1 MTHSSF
7 PLIYQGLVCR
17 RHHSTD
23 RLVET
28 RECVECVGSERLEQ
42 MEKWSERKAL
52 ERRIHRVL
60 HEMSD
65 GGKTTLELTH
75 TTGLSGTQLRP
86 LLEQLA
92 SSGRVSFA
100 EERLGHPRRWLWAV
114 PPAEAKRR
122 AACLLPP

>member
-17 RHHSTD
+17 RHRSTD

-28 RECVECVGSERLEQ
+28 RECVECVGSERLDQ
-42 MEKWSERKAL
+42 MEKGLERQVR

-60 HEMSD
+60 HELSD
-65 GGKTTLELTH
+65 GGKTLLELAH
-75 TTGLSGTQLRP
+75 TTGLSAIQLRP

-92 SSGRVSFA
+92 SSGRVRFA
-100 EERLGHPRRWLWAV
+100 EERLGRHSRWLWSLHGARG
-114 PPAEAKRR
+114 KGRSS
-122 AACLLPP
+122 C

>member
-17 RHHSTD
+17 RHRSAD

-28 RECVECVGSERLEQ
+28 HECLECVGSERLEQ
-42 MEKWSERKAL
+42 MEKRSERQAV

-65 GGKTTLELTH
+65 GGKTTLELAH
-75 TTGLSGTQLRP
+75 TTGLSATQLRP
-86 LLEQLA
+86 LLEELA
-92 SSGRVSFA
+92 SSGRVGFA
-100 EERLGHPRRWLWAV
+100 EERLGHSSRWLWSL
-114 PPAEAKRR
+114 RR
-122 AACLLPP
+122 AAGKGRSSCP

>member
-17 RHHSTD
+17 RHRSTD

-28 RECVECVGSERLEQ
+28 RECVECVGSERLDQ
-42 MEKWSERKAL
+42 MEKQSERQAL

-65 GGKTTLELTH
+65 GGKTLLELAH
-75 TTGLSGTQLRP
+75 TTGLSAIQLRP
-86 LLEQLA
+86 ILEELA
-92 SSGRVSFA
+92 SSGRVRFA
-100 EERLGHPRRWLWAV
+100 EERLGRHSRWLWSLH
-114 PPAEAKRR
+114 R
-122 AACLLPP
+122 ARGKGRSSC

>member
-17 RHHSTD
+17 RHRSAD

-42 MEKWSERKAL
+42 MEKRSERQAL

-65 GGKTTLELTH
+65 GGKTILELVH
-75 TTGLSGTQLRP
+75 TTGLSATQLRP

-92 SSGRVSFA
+92 SSGKVRFA
-100 EERLGHPRRWLWAV
+100 EERLGHHRRWLWSLRR
-114 PPAEAKRR
+114 AESKRR
-122 AACLLPP
+122 SSCL

>member
-17 RHHSTD
+17 RHRSAD

-28 RECVECVGSERLEQ
+28 RECVECVGSERLEE
-42 MEKWSERKAL
+42 MEKRSECRAL

-65 GGKTTLELTH
+65 GGKTTLELVH
-75 TTGLSGTQLRP
+75 TTGLSATQLRP

-92 SSGRVSFA
+92 SSGKVRFA
-100 EERLGHPRRWLWAV
+100 EERLGHHRRWLWSLHRT
-114 PPAEAKRR
+114 EGKGRSS
-122 AACLLPP
+122 CL

>member
-17 RHHSTD
+17 RHRSTD

-42 MEKWSERKAL
+42 MEKRSEGQAM

-60 HEMSD
+60 HEMCD
-65 GGKTTLELTH
+65 GGKTTLELAH
-75 TTGLSGTQLRP
+75 TTGLSATQLRP

-92 SSGRVSFA
+92 SSGRVRFV
-100 EERLGHPRRWLWAV
+100 EERVGRHSRGLWSLY
-114 PPAEAKRR
+114 RTR
-122 AACLLPP
+122 ANGRSSC

>member
-17 RHHSTD
+17 RHRSAD

-42 MEKWSERKAL
+42 MEKRSERQAL

-65 GGKTTLELTH
+65 GGKSLLELVH
-75 TTGLSGTQLRP
+75 TTGLSATQLRP

-92 SSGRVSFA
+92 SSGKVRFA
-100 EERLGHPRRWLWAV
+100 EERLGHHRRWLWSLR
-114 PPAEAKRR
+114 PAESKRR
-122 AACLLPP
+122 SSCL

>member
-7 PLIYQGLVCR
+7 PLIYQGQVCR
-17 RHHSTD
+17 RHRSAD

-42 MEKWSERKAL
+42 MEKRSERQAQ

-65 GGKTTLELTH
+65 GGKTTLELLH
-75 TTGLSGTQLRP
+75 TTGLSSTQLRP

-92 SSGRVSFA
+92 SSGRVRFA
-100 EERLGHPRRWLWAV
+100 EERLGHHSRWLWSLHR
-114 PPAEAKRR
+114 AESKRR
-122 AACLLPP
+122 SSCL

>member
-1 MTHSSF
+1 MTHASF

-17 RHHSTD
+17 RHRSAD

-28 RECVECVGSERLEQ
+28 RECVECVGSERLGQ
-42 MEKWSERKAL
+42 MEKRFESQTL

-65 GGKTTLELTH
+65 GGKTTLELAH
-75 TTGLSGTQLRP
+75 TTGLSATQLRP

-92 SSGRVSFA
+92 SSGRVRFA
-100 EERLGHPRRWLWAV
+100 EERHGRHTRWLWTLGRG
-114 PPAEAKRR
+114 EGKRR
-122 AACLLPP
+122 VSCL

>member
-7 PLIYQGLVCR
+7 LLIYQGQVCR
-17 RHHSTD
+17 RHRSAD

-42 MEKWSERKAL
+42 MEKRSERHAQ

-65 GGKTTLELTH
+65 GGKTTLELLH
-75 TTGLSGTQLRP
+75 TTGLSATQLRP

-100 EERLGHPRRWLWAV
+100 EERLGHHRRWLWSLRR
-114 PPAEAKRR
+114 AESKRR
-122 AACLLPP
+122 SSCL

>member
-7 PLIYQGLVCR
+7 LLIYQGQVCR
-17 RHHSTD
+17 RHRSAD

-42 MEKWSERKAL
+42 MEKRSERHAQ

-65 GGKTTLELTH
+65 GGKTTLELLH
-75 TTGLSGTQLRP
+75 TTGLSATQLRP

-100 EERLGHPRRWLWAV
+100 EERLGHHRRWLWSLRRV
-114 PPAEAKRR
+114 ETKRR
-122 AACLLPP
+122 SSCL

>member
-1 MTHSSF
+1 MAHSSF

-17 RHHSTD
+17 RHRSTD

-28 RECVECVGSERLEQ
+28 RECVDCVGSERLKQ
-42 MEKWSERKAL
+42 MERRSARQAL

-75 TTGLSGTQLRP
+75 TTGLATTQLLP

-92 SSGRVSFA
+92 SSGRVRFA
-100 EERLGHPRRWLWAV
+100 EERLGRHSRWLWSL
-114 PPAEAKRR
+114 PR
-122 AACLLPP
+122 ARARGSLSC

>member
-1 MTHSSF
+1 MTQSIF

-17 RHHSTD
+17 RHRSKD

-28 RECVECVGSERLEQ
+28 RECVECVGSERLDQ
-42 MEKWSERKAL
+42 MEKRSERLAL
-52 ERRIHRVL
+52 DRRIHRVL

-75 TTGLSGTQLRP
+75 TTGLSATQLRP

-92 SSGRVSFA
+92 SSGRVRFA
-100 EERLGHPRRWLWAV
+100 EERLGRHSRWLWSLRLT
-114 PPAEAKRR
+114 EGKGR
-122 AACLLPP
+122 

>member
-17 RHHSTD
+17 RHRSTD

-42 MEKWSERKAL
+42 MEERSERQAL

-75 TTGLSGTQLRP
+75 TTGLSATQLRP

-92 SSGRVSFA
+92 SSGRVRFA
-100 EERLGHPRRWLWAV
+100 EERLGRHSRWLWSL
-114 PPAEAKRR
+114 RR
-122 AACLLPP
+122 ARGKGRSSC

>member
-17 RHHSTD
+17 RHRSAD

-42 MEKWSERKAL
+42 MEKRSERQAL

-65 GGKTTLELTH
+65 GGKTTVELVH
-75 TTGLSGTQLRP
+75 TTGLSATQLRP

-92 SSGRVSFA
+92 SSGKIRFA
-100 EERLGHPRRWLWAV
+100 EERVGHQSRWLWSLRR
-114 PPAEAKRR
+114 AESKRR
-122 AACLLPP
+122 SSCL

>member
-1 MTHSSF
+1 MMTRSNS

-17 RHHSTD
+17 RHRSVD

-28 RECVECVGSERLEQ
+28 RECVECVGPERLAQMERSSERRSQ
-42 MEKWSERKAL
+42 

-65 GGKTTLELTH
+65 GGKTVLELVH
-75 TTGLSGTQLRP
+75 TTGLSATQLRP

-92 SSGRVSFA
+92 SSGKITFA
-100 EERLGHPRRWLWAV
+100 EERLGHHSRWLWSL
-114 PPAEAKRR
+114 RR
-122 AACLLPP
+122 AESKARSSCL